1 MTTSATPTQIYGVFA
16 EEFDDYYSRPELV
29 KLFAEESEAESFAQT
44 LREMTSEFC
53 YEGEEPE
60 PKYSGVMVKTLTIN

>member
-1 MTTSATPTQIYGVFA
+1 MTTSTTLTQTYGVFA
-16 EEFDDYYSRPELV
+16 EEFSDYYGRPELV
-29 KLFAEESEAESFAQT
+29 KLFANESEAESFAQT

-60 PKYSGVMVKTLTIN
+60 PKYSLVKVKTLTIN